1 MALPMRSWTSSPYMR
16 AVSKPRPPASII
28 QAVKLEGCEWTPP
41 QLTYGMWTP
50 GVISLVVGIS
60 RVVGT
65 VSDANAQPATTAR
78 INICSAGPPSSDW
91 TLDAVSAARAHRDAC
106 CTPQQESAVLARK
119 LG

>member
-41 QLTYGMWTP
+41 QLTYGMCTP
-50 GVISLVVGIS
+50 GAIS

-78 INICSAGPPSSDW
+78 INI
-91 TLDAVSAARAHRDAC
+91 
-106 CTPQQESAVLARK
+106 
-119 LG
+119 